1 MIVFLSSTPLLY
13 FLIVYQYVMHFSGS
27 ILPKRDTDWQ
37 TLLSVEGV
45 LGEWLEVD
53 VPEELFVLGVVLNHN
68 SSTILYHYQ
77 IIRFLHQLSYSNNLI
92 IEKILRLYILVH
104 ILGVYYKVVNTTL
117 DKSVLQVVLLL
128 LQLPSF

>member
-27 ILPKRDTDWQ
+27 ILPKRDTDRQ

-53 VPEELFVLGVVLNHN
+53 VPEE
-68 SSTILYHYQ
+68 
-77 IIRFLHQLSYSNNLI
+77 
-92 IEKILRLYILVH
+92 
-104 ILGVYYKVVNTTL
+104 
-117 DKSVLQVVLLL
+117 
-128 LQLPSF
+128 